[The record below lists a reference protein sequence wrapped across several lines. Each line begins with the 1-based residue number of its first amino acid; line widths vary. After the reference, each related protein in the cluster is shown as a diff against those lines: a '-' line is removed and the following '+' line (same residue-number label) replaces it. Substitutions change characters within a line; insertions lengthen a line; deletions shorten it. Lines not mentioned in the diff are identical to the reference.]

1 MIKRILLNSFPVR
14 IRSWLEFLATAGR
27 WLTSTDHVTVCLQ
40 MVRSFTNSK
49 YWEMRKKWRG
59 NENENENK
67 QSGSVA
73 RKRNAARF
81 VSRGK
86 PMESKWTSITS
97 VNHAESDETIS
108 SRLTPAGQEKS
119 KSIRVKMSQR
129 CNEEKR
135 WRKRNKGK
143 ALCGH
148 FVKYQ
153 VITFHPST
161 ETEFQ
166 ILNYVQHCIPLT
178 ILQRYL
184 LLCPFHFTK
193 VNSYE
198 IIFPFNLLSSEF
210 LPWITH
216 CSSTVCLP

>member
-1 MIKRILLNSFPVR
+1 
-14 IRSWLEFLATAGR
+14 
-27 WLTSTDHVTVCLQ
+27 
-40 MVRSFTNSK
+40 
-49 YWEMRKKWRG
+49 
-59 NENENENK
+59 
-67 QSGSVA
+67 
-73 RKRNAARF
+73 
-81 VSRGK
+81 
-86 PMESKWTSITS
+86 MESKWTSITS

-216 CSSTVCLP
+216 CSSTVCLTSIITSIWSANTQKSFSVRRKSCQCHQILLLSNGM